1 MQLEMRWNCQCCI
14 TAASRSC
21 SKQEWLFQVSLDHRH
36 CAENTVVLA
45 EARDN
50 ETGAHLERMTNYCFV
65 LGRALEERG
74 LVPETPGDFVGILRT
89 VSPLHDIG
97 KVGIPDSI
105 LLKPGSLTDGE
116 REIMN
121 THTLIGASSLRDLSR
136 KHPDNDFIAMGIEVT
151 ECHHEKW
158 DGSGYPRRKAGK
170 EIPLSARIL
179 AICDVYDALRS
190 RRPYKPEKSHD
201 EAVRIILDSFGSH
214 FDPEIEPAFRA
225 VGRDF
230 DRIHTLHKDK
240 D

>member
-1 MQLEMRWNCQCCI
+1 
-14 TAASRSC
+14 
-21 SKQEWLFQVSLDHRH
+21 
-36 CAENTVVLA
+36 
-45 EARDN
+45 
-50 ETGAHLERMTNYCFV
+50 MTNYCFV

-121 THTLIGASSLRDLSR
+121 THTLIGASTLRDLSR